1 MKIEWKTC
9 FRVGVSALLLYLCIT
24 YWHSVAGFGTAVLHA
39 ATPLLLGCVI
49 AYVINILMSFYE
61 KHYRNM
67 VTGAKLLRLS
77 RPVCMVGAF
86 LTLLAVIY
94 LVIRLVLPE
103 LLSCVEL
110 LVTKIPAGIV
120 AVLVWL
126 EEIGLLSEELFA
138 NLSGINWNDKMEQ
151 IMRALTAGV
160 GNMMGT
166 AINILSGVFSGAVT
180 GLLAVIFSL
189 YLLSG
194 KEQLAAQFDRLL
206 RRCLKERWYSKARY
220 VLNILD
226 DCFHRYIV
234 GQCTEAVILGSLCA
248 AGMMLLGLP
257 YATMIG
263 ALVAFTALIPV
274 AGAYIGAGVGAF
286 MILTVAPVKALVFLG
301 FIVILQQLE
310 GNLIYPRVVGSSMGL
325 PAIWVLAAVT
335 VGGGVMGVAGMLL
348 GVPLAATAYRLVRED
363 VLRFEQKN
371 RPQEAEQQ

>member
-61 KHYRNM
+61 KHYRSM